1 MNAQDY
7 ANIKEFITNEDLRG
21 IKEFL
26 FNMMWNLIR
35 KADYAFQINS
45 LMTYSANWLACATIL
60 KNMYYHVCDVEEE
73 KTRLDKGLMRESVEE
88 LKKLL
93 CA

>member
-7 ANIKEFITNEDLRG
+7 ANIKEFIANEDLRG

-26 FNMMWNLIR
+26 FKMMWNLIR

-45 LMTYSANWLACATIL
+45 LATYSANWLVCATIL
-60 KNMYYHVCDVEEE
+60 KKYVLS
-73 KTRLDKGLMRESVEE
+73 RLLRRRRKN
-88 LKKLL
+88 
-93 CA
+93 AI

>member
-7 ANIKEFITNEDLRG
+7 ANIKEFIANEDLRG

-26 FNMMWNLIR
+26 FKMMWNLIR
-35 KADYAFQINS
+35 KADNAFQINS
-45 LMTYSANWLACATIL
+45 LATYSANWLACATIL
-60 KNMYYHVCDVEEE
+60 KNMYYHVCYVEEE
-73 KTRLDKGLMRESVEE
+73 KNRFNNGTMYESVEQ
-88 LKKLL
+88 LKELL

>member
-7 ANIKEFITNEDLRG
+7 ANIKKFIANEDLRG

-26 FNMMWNLIR
+26 FNMMWNIIG

-45 LMTYSANWLACATIL
+45 LATYSANWLACATIL
-60 KNMYYHVCDVEEE
+60 KNMYYHVCYVEEG
-73 KTRLDKGLMRESVEE
+73 KTRLDKGTMYESVEQ